1 MSASAASSA
10 RPAWAVTAWT
20 DNNAV
25 YIELPS
31 KTGVPYIQKFALSDG
46 GLSKA
51 LSLMRSLH
59 RTIEPLGGDYQIPL
73 NPGIKKAQTFSEDS
87 RKATREILKR
97 LKIT

>member
-1 MSASAASSA
+1 MSASAASSG
-10 RPAWAVTAWT
+10 RPAWAVCAWS
-20 DNNAV
+20 DNNAI
-25 YIELPS
+25 YIEIPAKS
-31 KTGVPYIQKFALSDG
+31 GIPYISKFALSEG

-59 RTIEPLGGDYQIPL
+59 RTIEPLGGNYQIPL